1 MKAKLNIHKA
11 KLNIHKAKLNIHK
24 TKFSVYKTQLNR
36 YNRLLNILSQSF
48 EAVIALKLRSFFCI
62 FSIAI
67 GISAITIIVATT
79 EGAYKKAF
87 DLVEVFGPDA
97 VLIVSGS
104 EESRAIARREKTLTL
119 ADADAIRASF
129 GTAYLVVPMSSVRD
143 VTVSY
148 RGNRYSAPVVGT
160 TNDYSVAWTWPVVE
174 GSDFT
179 EEDLKRSANV
189 ALLGNETM
197 HELFGDENPVG
208 KFIQV
213 KTIPV
218 QVVGVLLE
226 RGASMGGGNLDNRVV
241 MPITT
246 VMKKLQ
252 NEARYIAVM
261 RVRFEDIE
269 NLDFRIAELKEFL
282 RMRHRIRDRELDD
295 FQIFASKDIIKFLV
309 ALTGSLIVFVGIV
322 GIISLIVAGFVLANL
337 FHLSVRE
344 RTGEIGIRRS
354 VGAKKGDI
362 LYQFL
367 GEALFLTTAGGV
379 FGFLFGYA
387 GAKLL
392 QKLADFP
399 IYFSWRA
406 FVIGLILSWIIGI
419 VFGLQ
424 PASRAANLKP
434 IEAIRG

>member
-1 MKAKLNIHKA
+1 
-11 KLNIHKAKLNIHK
+11 
-24 TKFSVYKTQLNR
+24 
-36 YNRLLNILSQSF
+36 
-48 EAVIALKLRSFFCI
+48 VIALKLRSFFCTI
-62 FSIAI
+62 SIAI

-79 EGAYKKAF
+79 EGAFKKAF
-87 DLVEVFGPDA
+87 DIVDMFGPDA
-97 VLIVSGS
+97 VLIVGGS
-104 EESRAIARREKTLTL
+104 EESRAIARRVKTLTIG
-119 ADADAIRASF
+119 DADAIRASF
-129 GTAYLVVPMSSVRD
+129 GTAYMVVPMSTVRD
-143 VTVSY
+143 VNVSY
-148 RGNRYSAPVVGT
+148 LGNRYASQVIGT
-160 TNDYSVAWTWPVVE
+160 TNDYSVAWSWPVVE
-174 GSDFT
+174 GSEFT
-179 EEDLKRSANV
+179 QEDLKRAANV
-189 ALLGNETM
+189 ALIGSETM

-213 KTIPV
+213 RTMPV
-218 QVVGVLLE
+218 QVVGVLQE

-252 NEARYIAVM
+252 NESKYIAVM
-261 RVRFEDIE
+261 RVRFEDVE
-269 NLDFRIAELKEFL
+269 NIDLRMAELKEFL
-282 RMRHRIRDRELDD
+282 RMRHRIPDGELDD
-295 FQIFASKDIIKFLV
+295 FQIFSSKDIIKFLV

-322 GIISLIVAGFVLANL
+322 GIISLVVAGFVLANL

-354 VGAKKGDI
+354 VGAKKRDI
-362 LYQFL
+362 LRQFL
-367 GEALFLTTAGGV
+367 FEALILTTAGGV
-379 FGFLFGYA
+379 VGFLIGFA

-399 IYFSWRA
+399 IYFSWKA
-406 FVIGLILSWIIGI
+406 FAAGLVLSWIIGI

>member
-1 MKAKLNIHKA
+1 MKAELNIHKA
-11 KLNIHKAKLNIHK
+11 QLNIHHRI
-24 TKFSVYKTQLNR
+24 F
-36 YNRLLNILSQSF
+36 NILSQAL

-62 FSIAI
+62 LSIAI
-67 GISAITIIVATT
+67 GISAITIIVAVT

-87 DLVEVFGPDA
+87 DIVEIFGPDA
-97 VLIVSGS
+97 VLIVGGS

-143 VTVSY
+143 VSISY

-189 ALLGNETM
+189 ALIGNETM
-197 HELFGDENPVG
+197 RELFGDENPVG

-213 KTIPV
+213 RTIPV

-226 RGASMGGGNLDNRVV
+226 RGASMGGSGMDNRVV

-252 NEARYIAVM
+252 NEAKYVALM

-282 RMRHRIRDRELDD
+282 RMRHRIPDGELDD
-295 FQIFASKDIIKFLV
+295 FQLFSSRDIIKFLV
-309 ALTGSLIVFVGIV
+309 SLTGSLIIFVGIV

-354 VGAKKGDI
+354 VGAKRRDI
-362 LYQFL
+362 LHQFL
-367 GEALFLTTAGGV
+367 GEALLLTTAGGI
-379 FGFLFGYA
+379 FGFLLGFA

-399 IYFSWRA
+399 IHFSWKA
-406 FVIGLILSWIIGI
+406 FVIGLILSWIVGI
-419 VFGLQ
+419 AFGLQ

>member
-1 MKAKLNIHKA
+1 M
-11 KLNIHKAKLNIHK
+11 
-24 TKFSVYKTQLNR
+24 
-36 YNRLLNILSQSF
+36 NRLLNILSQALD
-48 EAVIALKLRSFFCI
+48 AVIALKLRSFFCTL
-62 FSIAI
+62 SIAI

-79 EGAYKKAF
+79 EGAFKKAF
-87 DLVEVFGPDA
+87 DIVDVFGPDA

-104 EESRAIARREKTLTL
+104 EESRAIARREKTLTIG
-119 ADADAIRASF
+119 DADAIRASF
-129 GTAYLVVPMSSVRD
+129 GTAYMVVPMSSVRD
-143 VTVSY
+143 VTISY
-148 RGNRYSAPVVGT
+148 LGNRYSAPVIGT
-160 TNDYSVAWTWPVVE
+160 TSDYSVAWSWPVVE

-179 EEDLKRSANV
+179 EEDLKRAANV
-189 ALLGNETM
+189 ALIGNETM

-213 KTIPV
+213 KTLPV
-218 QVVGVLLE
+218 QVVGVLQE

-241 MPITT
+241 MPITA

-252 NEARYIAVM
+252 NESKYIAVM
-261 RVRFEDIE
+261 RVRFEDVE
-269 NLDFRIAELKEFL
+269 NIDLRMTELKEFL
-282 RMRHRIRDRELDD
+282 RMRHRLPGGEPDD
-295 FQIFASKDIIKFLV
+295 FQVFSSKDIIKFLV

-322 GIISLIVAGFVLANL
+322 GIISLVVAGFVLANL

-344 RTGEIGIRRS
+344 RIGEIGIRRS
-354 VGAKKGDI
+354 VGAKKRDI
-362 LYQFL
+362 LHQFL
-367 GEALFLTTAGGV
+367 FEALILTTAGGIA
-379 FGFLFGYA
+379 GFLLGFA

-399 IYFSWRA
+399 IYFSWKA

-434 IEAIRG
+434 IEAIRS

>member
-1 MKAKLNIHKA
+1 M
-11 KLNIHKAKLNIHK
+11 
-24 TKFSVYKTQLNR
+24 SSSMS
-36 YNRLLNILSQSF
+36 RLLNILSQSLA
-48 EAVIALKLRSFFCI
+48 AVIALKLRSFFCI
-62 FSIAI
+62 LSIAI

-79 EGAYKKAF
+79 EGAFQKAY
-87 DLVEVFGPDA
+87 DIVDVFGPDA

-104 EESRAIARREKTLTL
+104 EESRAIARRVKTLTL

-129 GTAYLVVPMSSVRD
+129 GTAYMVVPMSTVRD

-148 RGNRYSAPVVGT
+148 LGNRYASQVIGT
-160 TNDYSVAWTWPVVE
+160 TSDYSVAWSWPVVE
-174 GSDFT
+174 GSDFA
-179 EEDLKRSANV
+179 EEDLKRAANV
-189 ALLGNETM
+189 ALIGSETM

-213 KTIPV
+213 RNIPV

-252 NEARYIAVM
+252 NESKYIAVM

-269 NLDFRIAELKEFL
+269 NIELRMEELKEFL
-282 RMRHRIRDRELDD
+282 RLRHRLPNGEVDD
-295 FQIFASKDIIKFLV
+295 FQIFSSKDIIKFLV

-322 GIISLIVAGFVLANL
+322 GIISLVVAGFVLANL

-354 VGAKKGDI
+354 VGAKKRDI

-367 GEALFLTTAGGV
+367 GEALLLTTAGGAC
-379 FGFLFGYA
+379 GFLLGFA
-387 GAKLL
+387 GAQLL
-392 QKLADFP
+392 RKLADFP
-399 IYFSWRA
+399 IYFSWKA
-406 FVIGLILSWIIGI
+406 FVIGLILSWIVGI

>member
-1 MKAKLNIHKA
+1 MSRI
-11 KLNIHKAKLNIHK
+11 I
-24 TKFSVYKTQLNR
+24 
-36 YNRLLNILSQSF
+36 NILSQSLA
-48 EAVIALKLRSFFCI
+48 AVIALKLRSFFCI
-62 FSIAI
+62 LSIAI

-79 EGAYKKAF
+79 EGAFQKAY
-87 DLVEVFGPDA
+87 DIVDVFGPDA
-97 VLIVSGS
+97 VLIVGGS
-104 EESRAIARREKTLTL
+104 EESRAITRRVKTLTI

-129 GTAYLVVPMSSVRD
+129 GTAYLVVPMSSLRN

-148 RGNRYSAPVVGT
+148 LGNRYASQVVGST
-160 TNDYSVAWTWPVVE
+160 SDYSVAWSWPVVE

-189 ALLGNETM
+189 ALIGSETM
-197 HELFGDENPVG
+197 HELFGEENPVG

-213 KTIPV
+213 RTIPV

-252 NEARYIAVM
+252 NEAKYVSVL
-261 RVRFEDIE
+261 RVRFEDVE
-269 NLDFRIAELKEFL
+269 NIDLRMEELKEFL
-282 RMRHRIRDRELDD
+282 RMRHRIPAREVDD
-295 FQIFASKDIIKFLV
+295 FQIFSSKDIIKFLV

-322 GIISLIVAGFVLANL
+322 GIISLVVAGFVLANL

-354 VGAKKGDI
+354 VGAKKRDI

-367 GEALFLTTAGGV
+367 GEALLLTTAGGAC
-379 FGFLFGYA
+379 GFLLGFA

-399 IYFSWRA
+399 IYFSWKA
-406 FVIGLILSWIIGI
+406 FVIGLILSWIVGI
-419 VFGLQ
+419 AFGLQ

>member
-1 MKAKLNIHKA
+1 M
-11 KLNIHKAKLNIHK
+11 
-24 TKFSVYKTQLNR
+24 S
-36 YNRLLNILSQSF
+36 RLLNILSQSLA
-48 EAVIALKLRSFFCI
+48 AVIALKLRSFFCI
-62 FSIAI
+62 LSIAI

-79 EGAYKKAF
+79 EGAFQKAY
-87 DLVEVFGPDA
+87 DIVDVFGPDA

-104 EESRAIARREKTLTL
+104 EESRAIARRVKTLTL

-129 GTAYLVVPMSSVRD
+129 GTAYMVVPMSTVRD

-148 RGNRYSAPVVGT
+148 LGNRYASQVTGT
-160 TNDYSVAWTWPVVE
+160 TSDYSVAWSWPVVE
-174 GSDFT
+174 GSDFA
-179 EEDLKRSANV
+179 EEDLKRAANV
-189 ALLGNETM
+189 ALIGSETM

-213 KTIPV
+213 RNIPV

-252 NEARYIAVM
+252 NESKYIAVM

-269 NLDFRIAELKEFL
+269 NIELRMEELKEFL
-282 RMRHRIRDRELDD
+282 RLRHHLPDREVDD
-295 FQIFASKDIIKFLV
+295 FQIFSSKDIIKFLV

-322 GIISLIVAGFVLANL
+322 GIISLVVAGFVLANL

-354 VGAKKGDI
+354 VGAKKRDI

-367 GEALFLTTAGGV
+367 GEALLLTTAGGAC
-379 FGFLFGYA
+379 GFLLGFA
-387 GAKLL
+387 GAQLL
-392 QKLADFP
+392 RKLADFP
-399 IYFSWRA
+399 IYFSWKA
-406 FVIGLILSWIIGI
+406 FVIGLILSWIVGI

>member
-1 MKAKLNIHKA
+1 MHRILNI
-11 KLNIHKAKLNIHK
+11 
-24 TKFSVYKTQLNR
+24 FSQAL
-36 YNRLLNILSQSF
+36 
-48 EAVIALKLRSFFCI
+48 EAVIALKLRSFFCTL
-62 FSIAI
+62 SIAI

-79 EGAYKKAF
+79 EGAFKKAF
-87 DLVEVFGPDA
+87 DIVDVFGPDA
-97 VLIVSGS
+97 VLIVGGS
-104 EESRAIARREKTLTL
+104 EESRAIARRVKTLTIG
-119 ADADAIRASF
+119 DADAIRASF
-129 GTAYLVVPMSSVRD
+129 GTAYMVVPMSTVRD
-143 VTVSY
+143 VNVSY
-148 RGNRYSAPVVGT
+148 LGNHYASQVIGT
-160 TNDYSVAWTWPVVE
+160 TNDYSVAWSWPVVE

-179 EEDLKRSANV
+179 KEDLKRAANV
-189 ALLGNETM
+189 ALIGAETM

-213 KTIPV
+213 RTLPV
-218 QVVGVLLE
+218 QVVGVLQE

-241 MPITT
+241 MPITA

-252 NEARYIAVM
+252 NESKYIAVM
-261 RVRFEDIE
+261 RVRFEDVE
-269 NLDFRIAELKEFL
+269 NIDLRMAELKEFL
-282 RMRHRIRDRELDD
+282 RMRHRLPDGEPDD
-295 FQIFASKDIIKFLV
+295 FQVFSSKDIIKFLV

-322 GIISLIVAGFVLANL
+322 GIISLVVAGFVLANL

-354 VGAKKGDI
+354 VGAKKRDI
-362 LYQFL
+362 LQQFL
-367 GEALFLTTAGGV
+367 FEALILTTAGGV
-379 FGFLFGYA
+379 AGFFIGFA

-399 IYFSWRA
+399 IYFSWKA
-406 FVIGLILSWIIGI
+406 FAAGLVLSWIIGI